1 MKKIRR
7 GDMSLIRL
15 KEWEEIVG
23 RFEGLEKD
31 EFTLLVQFEE
41 FHFILN
47 SASHEAEI
55 IEKLLS
61 SNLIGRKIG
70 LLRTDLIEKPFI
82 AREIVKG
89 G

>member
-1 MKKIRR
+1 MR
-7 GDMSLIRL
+7 LIRL
-15 KEWEEIVG
+15 KEWDELVG
-23 RFEGLEKD
+23 TFEGLEKD
-31 EFTLLVQFEE
+31 DFTLLVHFEG

-47 SASHEAEI
+47 SMSHEAEI

-61 SNLIGRKIG
+61 SNLIGRKIA

-82 AREIVKG
+82 VREIVNG